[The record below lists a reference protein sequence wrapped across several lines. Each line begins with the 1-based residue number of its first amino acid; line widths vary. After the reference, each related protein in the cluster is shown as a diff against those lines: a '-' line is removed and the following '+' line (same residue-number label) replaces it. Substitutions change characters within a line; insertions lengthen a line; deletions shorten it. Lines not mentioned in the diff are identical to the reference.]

1 MSLEIEMEVFRER
14 ARRELAQIDETLHEA
29 DAGTAIVQLDQ
40 TQTGRLSRMDAM
52 QQQAMS
58 SGLLERLRLQ
68 KRRLLAALDRMQEG
82 EFGTCCR
89 CGNEI
94 PLERLRADL
103 AVPFC
108 AVCQQHIDTK
118 RKGS

>member
-1 MSLEIEMEVFRER
+1 MSLGIGMEVFRER
-14 ARRELAQIDETLHEA
+14 ARRELAEIDETLHEA
-29 DAGTAIVQLDQ
+29 EAGTAIVQLDQ

-68 KRRLLAALDRMQEG
+68 KRRLLAALDRMREDEYG
-82 EFGTCCR
+82 MCCQ
-89 CGNEI
+89 CGDEI
-94 PLERLRADL
+94 PLERLQADL

-108 AVCQQHIDTK
+108 AACQQRIDTK
-118 RKGS
+118 RKSA

>member
-1 MSLEIEMEVFRER
+1 MSLEIEIEEFRER
-14 ARRELAQIDETLHEA
+14 ARRELTQIDETLHQA
-29 DAGTAIVQLDQ
+29 QAGAAIVQLDQ
-40 TQTGRLSRMDAM
+40 TQIGRLSRMDAM

-68 KRRLLAALDRMQEG
+68 KRRLLAALDRMREDEYG
-82 EFGTCCR
+82 MCCQ
-89 CGNEI
+89 CGDEI

-118 RKGS
+118 QKSA